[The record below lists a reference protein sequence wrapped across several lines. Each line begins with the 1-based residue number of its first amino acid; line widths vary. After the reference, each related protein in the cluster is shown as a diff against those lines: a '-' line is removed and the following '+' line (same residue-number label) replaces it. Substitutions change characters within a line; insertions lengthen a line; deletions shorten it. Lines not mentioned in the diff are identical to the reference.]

1 MAYIEYDDLK
11 NMKVVEVNG
20 WIFPTE
26 QFLFKYDEDLEEERI
41 LEATKMVFK
50 ALYGIDEKALDRMFE
65 DEDLAENLTNY
76 VDNNCGVLFQSIL
89 KELFRDEA
97 ERVYN
102 EKK

>member
-1 MAYIEYDDLK
+1 MAYIEYDDLR

-20 WIFPTE
+20 MVFPTE

-41 LEATKMVFK
+41 LEATKLVFK

-65 DEDLAENLTNY
+65 DEDLAENLVDY

-89 KELFRDEA
+89 KELFREDA
-97 ERVYN
+97 EQVYN
-102 EKK
+102 ERK

>member
-1 MAYIEYDDLK
+1 MAYIEYDDLR

-20 WIFPTE
+20 MVFPTE

-41 LEATKMVFK
+41 LEATKLVFK
-50 ALYGIDEKALDRMFE
+50 ALYGIDERALDRMFE
-65 DEDLAENLTNY
+65 DEDLAENLMEY

-89 KELFRDEA
+89 KELFREDA
-97 ERVYN
+97 EQVYN

>member
-1 MAYIEYDDLK
+1 MAYIEYDDLR

-20 WIFPTE
+20 MVFPTE
-26 QFLFKYDEDLEEERI
+26 QFLFKYDEDLEEERV
-41 LEATKMVFK
+41 LEATKLAFK

-65 DEDLAENLTNY
+65 DEDLAENLMEY

-89 KELFRDEA
+89 KELFREDA
-97 ERVYN
+97 EQVYN